1 MSKKRVVIVS
11 EGEWGK
17 VTPLEYEEQV
27 QQFAR
32 TFERATGYTFSS
44 SSRTELLAESVQVVA
59 TAKEASE
66 LVRANTVDVVVF
78 ISRSMISEARELKK
92 ARPRLKVV
100 VLTGLIPDDEII
112 FVDKTWIGL
121 LGEKLLNAVVFH

>member
-1 MSKKRVVIVS
+1 MSRKRVVIVS

-17 VTPLEYEEQV
+17 VTPLEYEEQA

-32 TFERATGYTFSS
+32 TFECVTGCTFSS
-44 SSRTELLAESVQVVA
+44 SSRTELLAEFVQVVA

-66 LVRANTVDVVVF
+66 LVRANAVDVVVF

-92 ARPRLKVV
+92 ARSRLKVV

-121 LGEKLLNAVVFH
+121 LGEKLLNTVVFH

>member
-1 MSKKRVVIVS
+1 MSRKRVVIVS
-11 EGEWGK
+11 EGGWGK
-17 VTPLEYEEQV
+17 VTPLEYEEQA

-32 TFERATGYTFSS
+32 TFECVTGCTFSS
-44 SSRTELLAESVQVVA
+44 SSRTELLAEFVQVVA

-66 LVRANTVDVVVF
+66 LVRANAVDVVVF

-92 ARPRLKVV
+92 ARSRLKVV

-112 FVDKTWIGL
+112 LVDKMWIGL
-121 LGEKLLNAVVFH
+121 LGEKLLNTVVFH